1 MRSAANKV
9 IRDLWVYYWIIRV
22 AWRHV
27 MGRWFY
33 FRDVPDVFIR
43 MVCMASIDRQIND
56 DYLLKIVMAA
66 KAERKLRYI
75 LRKKQESLEIQK

>member
-56 DYLLKIVMAA
+56 DDLLKIVMEA